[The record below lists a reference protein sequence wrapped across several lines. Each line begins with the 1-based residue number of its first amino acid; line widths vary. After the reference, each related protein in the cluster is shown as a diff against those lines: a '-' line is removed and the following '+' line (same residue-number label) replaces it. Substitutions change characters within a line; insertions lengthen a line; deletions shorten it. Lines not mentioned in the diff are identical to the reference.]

1 MAFLHAHSGE
11 CMKSE
16 LDLFSL
22 PPTQT
27 SVEGGQWIH
36 YKPVSSLTD
45 DSPIEFIV
53 PGHGDE
59 YIDLAHTMLS
69 VRVRALPL
77 QTDVKPSTVVPA
89 ADATVKTEP
98 PVIPVNNLLHSMFNQ
113 VDIFFNQKLVSPT
126 NNSYA
131 YRAYIE
137 TLLNYATPAKRSHLS
152 CGLWY
157 DDEEAISD
165 VYDPGSSEAD
175 GGFTVRRQIMK
186 NNRIVDLIGHLHCD
200 VFNQEKFLLN
210 GVELRLRLVRSR
222 DSFCLM
228 EGTPYHRL
236 HIVETSL
243 LVRRVKI
250 SPGILLAH
258 ARTLAKGTAKY
269 PVTRVEV
276 KAFTIHAGVQAE
288 TLDNVILGQLPKR
301 VILGFVSN
309 KGFNGDRQRNP
320 FNFQSFMLNFLSLY
334 VDGTQVPTKPL
345 QLNFNKD
352 NLYVDA
358 YHTLFSGTGIHFLN
372 EGNAINRLQYAKGNC
387 LMAFDLTPDLSAN
400 CPSHWSLVK
409 HGTLRIEVRFD
420 NALTETINCIVY
432 AEFDNLIE
440 VDAARQVITDFG
452 G

>member
-1 MAFLHAHSGE
+1 MAFLHARSSE
-11 CMKSE
+11 CTKSE
-16 LDLFSL
+16 LDLFSV

-27 SVEGGQWIH
+27 SIESGQWIH

-45 DSPIEFIV
+45 DSPIEFAV

-69 VRVRALPL
+69 LRVQLRRTKEETTASASK
-77 QTDVKPSTVVPA
+77 DASTTPWVTP
-89 ADATVKTEP
+89 
-98 PVIPVNNLLHSMFNQ
+98 INNLLHSMFNQ
-113 VDIFFNQKLVSPT
+113 VDIFFNQKPVSPA

-137 TLLNYATPAKRSHLS
+137 TLLNYAPNAKQSHLTA
-152 CGLWY
+152 GLWY
-157 DDEEAISD
+157 DNKNGETDICEPRGND
-165 VYDPGSSEAD
+165 VALMN
-175 GGFTVRRQIMK
+175 GFIKRNEIMR
-186 NNRIVDLIGHLHCD
+186 NGRVVDLIGHLHCD

-210 GVELRLRLVRSR
+210 GVELRVRLVRSR

-228 EGTPYHRL
+228 ETEALHTL
-236 HIVETSL
+236 HILEASL

-301 VILGFVSN
+301 VILGLVSN
-309 KGFNGDRQRNP
+309 KAFNGDRKRNP
-320 FNFQSFMLNFLSLY
+320 FNFQHFMLNYLSLY
-334 VDGTQVPTKPL
+334 VDGIQIPSKAL
-345 QLNFNKD
+345 QPSFGKNGV
-352 NLYVDA
+352 YVDT
-358 YHTLFSGTGIHFLN
+358 YHTLFSGTGVHFLN
-372 EGNAINRLQYAKGNC
+372 EGCGIGRLHYEMGNC
-387 LMAFDLTPDLSAN
+387 LTAFDLTPDLAAN
-400 CPSHWSLVK
+400 CSSHWSLIK
-409 HGTLRIEVRFD
+409 HGTLRIELRFD
-420 NALTETINCIVY
+420 DALKETINCIVY
-432 AEFDNLIE
+432 AEFDNIIE
-440 VDAARQVITDFG
+440 VDASRQVVTDFG